1 LVQLVEWQFLL
12 MLLLL
17 SLEVLAVSRWL
28 LLAGMAFS
36 RRACWISVAACMG
49 MGVTLL
55 SDPSICQSSI

>member
-1 LVQLVEWQFLL
+1 VQLVEWQFLL

-49 MGVTLL
+49 VTLL
-55 SDPSICQSSI
+55 SDQSICQSSI